1 MDQVDRRGYMLATH
15 VHVSRTREHLVFL
28 DLKRD
33 RYLGVS
39 LTDAE
44 ALGRRI
50 SGLASLVAMSGT
62 AGPAPPGTP
71 PVLEAK
77 ALQTLDEMVQ
87 LGMLVDASE
96 ACVSRTAAAIARPE
110 KALTNGYVDVARY
123 ISVSDLVV
131 FVYSALSTYAL
142 LRWRSLDQ
150 IVARIHRQQRVRP
163 NSEFDID
170 RIRSRVAVFNRLRP
184 LFYTERNACLFS
196 TLAIRQFLSRERF
209 LPQVVFGVATT
220 PFKAHCWLQHED
232 IVINDI
238 PEYVREYTPILVV

>member
-1 MDQVDRRGYMLATH
+1 MNQLNSRAYMLAPH
-15 VHVSRTREHLVFL
+15 VHVSRTRDHVVFL

-39 LTDAE
+39 LTDAD

-50 SGLASLVAMSGT
+50 GGLSSSVTTSAA
-62 AGPAPPGTP
+62 AGPRSVGA
-71 PVLEAK
+71 PVLKAK

-96 ACVSRTAAAIARPE
+96 AYVSRAAAAIARPE
-110 KALTNGYVDVARY
+110 KALTNGYVDVAY
-123 ISVSDLVV
+123 HISVSDLVA
-131 FVYSALSTYAL
+131 FLYSALSTYAL
-142 LRWRSLDQ
+142 VRWRSLDQ
-150 IVARIHRQQRVRP
+150 IVARIRRQQRARP
-163 NSEFDID
+163 NAQLDID
-170 RIRSRVAVFNRLRP
+170 HIRRKVAVFNRLRP

-196 TLAIRQFLSRERF
+196 TLAIKQFLSRERF
-209 LPQVVFGVATT
+209 LPQVVFGVATS